1 MINPVFRRNNFRIA
15 CFRINNYSETKVFK
29 FLLKPVC
36 FVLPLAFLLL
46 VLPEKDLY
54 EEITK
59 WIGSEFAKNVE
70 NWQLPALAVVFVLFS
85 ISSLVGEIIT
95 EFAVPDSEL
104 TRDDLLSILYSINT
118 VVSSKNARFLTKTK
132 EALKHRW
139 DEKVIFLNIT
149 QPDQQLG
156 LLIKAIHGIF
166 EHLHNNA
173 VNFRIGLMSIE
184 DNMPVAW
191 AFFVPEEHP
200 PKTSPTTLSAPSS
213 TIMRALQAKKMI
225 IIPDV
230 EHELNKSKKDD
241 RSFIKGGSDALSEG
255 SILTLPIYCPNTKKA
270 IYVLSILAKKKN
282 CFDRKKEDL
291 YFWVLD
297 NFLTRILLEHH
308 LMLLKNGGKLN
319 YDC

>member
-1 MINPVFRRNNFRIA
+1 MLCTVITNAVCFCIPSPPNQCSNATCQMINPVFRRNNFRIA

-200 PKTSPTTLSAPSS
+200 PKTSPTTLSAPS
-213 TIMRALQAKKMI
+213 IPALR
-225 IIPDV
+225 
-230 EHELNKSKKDD
+230 E
-241 RSFIKGGSDALSEG
+241 AL
-255 SILTLPIYCPNTKKA
+255 
-270 IYVLSILAKKKN
+270 
-282 CFDRKKEDL
+282 
-291 YFWVLD
+291 
-297 NFLTRILLEHH
+297 
-308 LMLLKNGGKLN
+308 
-319 YDC
+319 